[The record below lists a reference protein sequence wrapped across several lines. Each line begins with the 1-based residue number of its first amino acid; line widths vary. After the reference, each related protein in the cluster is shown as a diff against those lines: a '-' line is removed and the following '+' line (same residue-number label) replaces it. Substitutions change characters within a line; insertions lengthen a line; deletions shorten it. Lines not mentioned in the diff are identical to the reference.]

1 MSEQLRA
8 GAETILEAAIA
19 AVEPERLIR
28 EQLAIAP
35 RSTSA
40 SLELLAGGRP
50 LEPPVRLGARGRIM
64 VVGGGKAAA
73 GMAAGVEQV
82 LGPARLASG
91 RTSGLVSVP
100 VGCGRHLEAIQVRE
114 TRPAAQ
120 NLPTPEVVAATQEIL
135 AAVSRLSR
143 DDLVI
148 AVISGGGSALLAAP
162 RPGVTL
168 DEKIAATRRLS
179 EGGADIATLNAMR
192 RTLSLVKGGGL
203 ALACTAGT
211 LLVLVLSDVIGSD
224 LGVIASGPCMA
235 PDGGTADG
243 CWTTPTGCRVV
254 HRIIGDNATAV
265 AAAAAAARRAGY
277 EVVPAPAR
285 EESSAEAVG
294 AGLFAAGRAMLE
306 TARRDGRPRAI
317 ISGGEATVTV
327 PADHG
332 LGGRNQQTAV
342 AALAAARRCGGWP
355 AGLLVASVGTDGE
368 DGPTTAAGG
377 WIDAEVAAAVAA
389 QGLDIETALAHCDAH
404 PLLATAG
411 GLMCTGPTGTNVADL
426 RIVLARP

>member
-28 EQLAIAP
+28 EQLAIVP
-35 RSTSA
+35 RSA
-40 SLELLAGGRP
+40 SSTVELLADGRP
-50 LEPPVRLGARGRIM
+50 LEPPVRLGERGRIL

-73 GMAAGVEQV
+73 GMAAGLEQV
-82 LGPARLASG
+82 LGPEQLAGG
-91 RTSGLVSVP
+91 RTTGLVSVP
-100 VGCGRHLEAIQVRE
+100 AGCGRRLEAIDVRE

-120 NLPTPEVVAATQEIL
+120 NLPTPEVVAATREIL
-135 AAVSRLSR
+135 AAMSRLSA

-162 RPGVTL
+162 RPGFTL
-168 DEKIAATRRLS
+168 EEKIAATRRLS

-192 RTLSLVKGGGL
+192 RTMSLVKGGGL

-224 LGVIASGPCMA
+224 LGVIASGPCMPPA
-235 PDGGTADG
+235 GGTADG

-254 HRIIGDNATAV
+254 HRIIGDNGTAV

-277 EVVPAPAR
+277 EVVGPRTAGVT
-285 EESSAEAVG
+285 AEAVG
-294 AGLFAAGRAMLE
+294 LELFAAGHALLE

-317 ISGGEATVTV
+317 IAGGEATVTV

-342 AALAAARRCGGWP
+342 AALAAARRSGGWP

-377 WIDAEVAAAVAA
+377 IIDAEVAAAVAA
-389 QGLDIETALAHCDAH
+389 RGLDVEMALARCGAH

-411 GLMCTGPTGTNVADL
+411 GLICTGPTGTNVADL
-426 RIVLARP
+426 RIVLAHP